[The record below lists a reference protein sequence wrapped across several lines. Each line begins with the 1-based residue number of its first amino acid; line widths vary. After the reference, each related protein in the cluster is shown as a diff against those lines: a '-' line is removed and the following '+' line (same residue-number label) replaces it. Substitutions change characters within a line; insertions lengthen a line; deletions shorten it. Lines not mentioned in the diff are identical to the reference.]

1 MRPGK
6 FLLLAA
12 AVVSVLV
19 ITSAGAKAITL
30 SEAVKIAMEKNHDVL
45 SAREEL
51 VKAEGLVKVAR
62 GSFYPSVSAGAE
74 ATTREKTPVRQD
86 SELYGADLTLEQS
99 IYEGGRL
106 RAYRA
111 QADYNTLVALNSLSS
126 VEQQVAYQ
134 VYEGFYSI
142 LHGEENVKT
151 AEEALAYAENY
162 ALEMRKR
169 REVGL
174 ATDLEVT
181 RAEQLLVTSRKELVR
196 AQNELESARL
206 ELARLLRLPDGR
218 KVTADGQLEY
228 VPVDVESRD
237 SVGYA
242 LENSPDLEVLRQE
255 VKMQEKNIDI
265 ARSDL
270 RPSVSMSASWQFDD
284 PATGITGDRDGDD
297 TWSVRIRADFP
308 LFDSGITKGKVEQE
322 QATLRQSERSVEKR
336 ADELRS
342 GIKTIILEL
351 DTAENNVMESIKNL
365 ELARESLR
373 LAEVG
378 VREGVGIQLDVL
390 DARRSL
396 TQARLSWA
404 SAVMNYELKAAELRK
419 AEGRLV
425 SWLLDN
431 EEGRE
436 E

>member
-30 SEAVKIAMEKNHDVL
+30 SEAVKMAMERNHDVL

-74 ATTREKTPVRQD
+74 ATTREETPVRQD
-86 SELYGADLTLEQS
+86 SELYGADLTLEQT

-142 LHGEENVKT
+142 LLGEENVKT

-242 LENSPDLEVLRQE
+242 LENSPDLEVLRQK

>member
-196 AQNELESARL
+196 AQNELESARV

>member
-86 SELYGADLTLEQS
+86 SELYGADLTLEQT

-242 LENSPDLEVLRQE
+242 LENSPDLEVLRQK

>member
-1 MRPGK
+1 
-6 FLLLAA
+6 
-12 AVVSVLV
+12 
-19 ITSAGAKAITL
+19 
-30 SEAVKIAMEKNHDVL
+30 
-45 SAREEL
+45 
-51 VKAEGLVKVAR
+51 
-62 GSFYPSVSAGAE
+62 
-74 ATTREKTPVRQD
+74 
-86 SELYGADLTLEQS
+86 
-99 IYEGGRL
+99 
-106 RAYRA
+106 
-111 QADYNTLVALNSLSS
+111 
-126 VEQQVAYQ
+126 
-134 VYEGFYSI
+134 
-142 LHGEENVKT
+142 
-151 AEEALAYAENY
+151 
-162 ALEMRKR
+162 MRKR

-196 AQNELESARL
+196 AQNELESARV

>member
-142 LHGEENVKT
+142 LLGEENVKT

-196 AQNELESARL
+196 AQNELESARV

>member
-30 SEAVKIAMEKNHDVL
+30 SEAVKMAMERNHDVL

-74 ATTREKTPVRQD
+74 ATTREETPVRQD
-86 SELYGADLTLEQS
+86 SELYGADLTLEQT

-228 VPVDVESRD
+228 VPVDVESRN

>member
-86 SELYGADLTLEQS
+86 SELYGADLTLEQT

-196 AQNELESARL
+196 AQNELESARV

-242 LENSPDLEVLRQE
+242 LENSPDLEVLRQK

>member
-74 ATTREKTPVRQD
+74 ATTREETPVRQD
-86 SELYGADLTLEQS
+86 SELYGADLTLEQT

-228 VPVDVESRD
+228 VPVDVESRN

-242 LENSPDLEVLRQE
+242 LENSPDLEVLRQK

>member
-19 ITSAGAKAITL
+19 ITTAGAKAITL
-30 SEAVKIAMEKNHDVL
+30 SEAVKMAMERNHDVL

-74 ATTREKTPVRQD
+74 ATTREETPVRQD
-86 SELYGADLTLEQS
+86 SELYGADLTLEQT

-196 AQNELESARL
+196 AQNELESARV

-242 LENSPDLEVLRQE
+242 LENSPDLEVLRQK

>member
-86 SELYGADLTLEQS
+86 SELYGADLTLEQT

-142 LHGEENVKT
+142 LLGEENVKT

-196 AQNELESARL
+196 AQNELESARV

>member
-6 FLLLAA
+6 ILLLAV

-19 ITSAGAKAITL
+19 IPSSGAKAITL
-30 SEAVKIAMEKNHDVL
+30 SEAVKMAMERNHDVL

-51 VKAEGLVKVAR
+51 IKAEGLVKVAE
-62 GSFYPSVSAGAE
+62 GSFYPSLSAGAE
-74 ATTREKTPVRQD
+74 ATAREETPVRQD
-86 SELYGADLTLEQS
+86 TELYGADLTLNQT
-99 IYEGGRL
+99 IYAGGRL

-134 VYEGFYSI
+134 VYAGFYSV
-142 LHGEENVKT
+142 LLGEENVKT

-162 ALEMRKR
+162 ALETRKR

-181 RAEQLLVTSRKELVR
+181 RAEQLLVTSRKELVK
-196 AQNELESARL
+196 AQNELESARV
-206 ELARLLRLPDGR
+206 ELARLLRFPEDR
-218 KVTADGQLEY
+218 KPSADGLLEY
-228 VPVDVESRD
+228 VPVDVQSRD

-242 LENSPDLEVLRQE
+242 LENSPELEILRQK

-284 PATGITGDRDGDD
+284 PATGITGDSGGDD
-297 TWSVRIRADFP
+297 TWSVKVRADFP

-322 QATLRQSERSVEKR
+322 KATLRQSERSVEKK
-336 ADELRS
+336 ADDLRS
-342 GIKTIILEL
+342 EIKTIILEL

-425 SWLLDN
+425 SWLLDT

>member
-1 MRPGK
+1 
-6 FLLLAA
+6 
-12 AVVSVLV
+12 
-19 ITSAGAKAITL
+19 
-30 SEAVKIAMEKNHDVL
+30 
-45 SAREEL
+45 
-51 VKAEGLVKVAR
+51 
-62 GSFYPSVSAGAE
+62 
-74 ATTREKTPVRQD
+74 
-86 SELYGADLTLEQS
+86 
-99 IYEGGRL
+99 
-106 RAYRA
+106 
-111 QADYNTLVALNSLSS
+111 
-126 VEQQVAYQ
+126 
-134 VYEGFYSI
+134 
-142 LHGEENVKT
+142 
-151 AEEALAYAENY
+151 
-162 ALEMRKR
+162 
-169 REVGL
+169 
-174 ATDLEVT
+174 
-181 RAEQLLVTSRKELVR
+181 
-196 AQNELESARL
+196 
-206 ELARLLRLPDGR
+206 
-218 KVTADGQLEY
+218 
-228 VPVDVESRD
+228 
-237 SVGYA
+237 
-242 LENSPDLEVLRQE
+242 
-255 VKMQEKNIDI
+255 MQEKNIDI

-270 RPSVSMSASWQFDD
+270 RPSLSMSASWQFDD

-322 QATLRQSERSVEKR
+322 KATLRQSERSVEKK

-342 GIKTIILEL
+342 EIKTIILEL

>member
-86 SELYGADLTLEQS
+86 SELYGADLTLEQT

-142 LHGEENVKT
+142 LLGEENVKT

>member
-30 SEAVKIAMEKNHDVL
+30 SEAVKMAMERNHDVL

-86 SELYGADLTLEQS
+86 SELYGADLTLEQT

-242 LENSPDLEVLRQE
+242 LENSPDLEVLRQK

>member
-86 SELYGADLTLEQS
+86 SELYGADLTLEQT

-196 AQNELESARL
+196 AQNELESARV